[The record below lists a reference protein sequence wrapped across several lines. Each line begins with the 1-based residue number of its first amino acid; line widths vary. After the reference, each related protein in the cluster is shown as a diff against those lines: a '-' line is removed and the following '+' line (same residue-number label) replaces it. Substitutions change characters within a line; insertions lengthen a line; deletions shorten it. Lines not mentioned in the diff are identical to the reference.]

1 MGGREGGRRRERE
14 RKREKGRER
23 GKKGGREGRR
33 EGAICRQSGVM
44 FRTDAKPLTGYTTV
58 HPVVLPDESRAG
70 HSWWEPEYWHKQTA
84 NLDLKH

>member
-1 MGGREGGRRRERE
+1 MGGRERGREEEGERKKKRERE
-14 RKREKGRER
+14 GEREE
-23 GKKGGREGRR
+23 GREGGR